1 MTLDALDAAGGAE
14 ALGLSFDHNRIARIA
29 DPREIATAIGFLL
42 SDASSFV
49 TGSAMQVDGGLLAR
63 LLT

>member
-1 MTLDALDAAGGAE
+1 MFRSSVLR
-14 ALGLSFDHNRIARIA
+14 NRSSCRG

-49 TGSAMQVDGGLLAR
+49 IGSAMQVDGGLLAR